1 MKLTAIAIDD
11 EPVALSVIRSHAG
24 KVPFLEMKGFF
35 TNAFEAMDQ
44 LTKERTDLLFLDIK
58 MPDITGIDLLTS
70 LSNPPMVVFTTAYS
84 EHAVQ
89 SFELDAI
96 DYLLKPFSLTR
107 FLKACNKAHHLLQLK
122 QQQVIAGYIPEYI
135 FIKSGYE
142 QYKIRLDDILYLE
155 SAGNYVNFVLK
166 DRKLLSRISMQE
178 ALALLPS
185 ALFTR
190 VHRFFIVANNK
201 VERIDRNYL
210 YIQQTSISIGA
221 AYADAAGKIWSGS
234 DNG

>member
-11 EPVALSVIRSHAG
+11 EPVALSVIRSHAA
-24 KVPFLEMKGFF
+24 KVPFLEVKGLF
-35 TNAFEAMDQ
+35 TNAFEAMEH
-44 LTKERTDLLFLDIK
+44 LNKERTDLLFLDIK
-58 MPDITGIDLLTS
+58 MPDITGIDFLTS
-70 LSNPPMVVFTTAYS
+70 LTNPPMVVFTTAYS

-107 FLKACNKAHHLLQLK
+107 FLKACNKAHTLLQLK
-122 QQQVIAGYIPEYI
+122 QQSNAAGYVPDYI

-142 QYKIRLDDILYLE
+142 QCKIRLDEILYLE

-166 DRKLLSRISMQE
+166 DRKVISRLSMQE
-178 ALALLPS
+178 ALDLLPPT
-185 ALFTR
+185 LFTR
-190 VHRFFIVANNK
+190 VHRFFIVANSK

-210 YIQQTSISIGA
+210 YIQQSSVSIGA
-221 AYADAAGKIWSGS
+221 AYADAVGKILLIPKK
-234 DNG
+234 

>member
-1 MKLTAIAIDD
+1 MTLTAIAIDD
-11 EPVALSVIRSHAG
+11 EPVALSVIKAHAA
-24 KVPFLEMKGFF
+24 KVPFLEMKGCF
-35 TNAFEAMDQ
+35 TNAFEAMEH
-44 LTKERTDLLFLDIK
+44 LNKESTDLLFLDIR
-58 MPDITGIDLLTS
+58 MPDISGIDLLTS

-107 FLKACNKAHHLLQLK
+107 FLKACNKAHYLLQLK
-122 QQQVIAGYIPEYI
+122 QQHTTAGEAPDHI

-142 QYKIRLDDILYLE
+142 QCKVRLDDILYLE

-166 DRKLLSRISMQE
+166 DRKILARLSMQE
-178 ALALLPS
+178 ALALLPGE
-185 ALFTR
+185 LFTR
-190 VHRFFIVANNK
+190 VHRFFIVANSK

-210 YIQQTSISIGA
+210 YLPQASISIGA
-221 AYADAAGKIWSGS
+221 AYADAVNRIWNGEAG
-234 DNG
+234 